1 MEEKKCIF
9 NIFIERIKET
19 IKKLFGQPNRGL
31 HSYRVFNIAYVDVIA
46 TFIGAYLLHKLFYP
60 KTKYLKVL
68 FFLFLSGIVLHRL
81 FDVRTTVDKLLF

>member
-1 MEEKKCIF
+1 MGEKKCIF
-9 NIFIERIKET
+9 NIFIEKIKET
-19 IKKLFGQPNRGL
+19 IKKLFGEPDKGL
-31 HSYRVFNIAYVDVIA
+31 HSHRIFNIAYIDVIA
-46 TFIGAYLLHKLFYP
+46 TFIGAYLLQKVFYP

>member
-1 MEEKKCIF
+1 MGEKKCVINSF
-9 NIFIERIKET
+9 FTKLKET
-19 IKKLFGQPNRGL
+19 IQKLFGEPGKGV
-31 HSYRVFNIAYVDVIA
+31 HSHRIFTIAYIDVIA
-46 TFIGAYLLHKLFYP
+46 TFIGAYLLQIVFYP